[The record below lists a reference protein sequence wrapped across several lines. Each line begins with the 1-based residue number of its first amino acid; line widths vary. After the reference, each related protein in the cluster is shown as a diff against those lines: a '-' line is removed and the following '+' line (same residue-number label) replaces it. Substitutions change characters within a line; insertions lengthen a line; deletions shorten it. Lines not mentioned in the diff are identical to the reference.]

1 MSRPKP
7 NIILE
12 DTSKTRYQAD
22 QILESTG
29 VWAVFYDNKPINFK
43 TAHLMIASA
52 SKYRKVSFSNPGHAI
67 GLAKRLNKQ
76 FKTDKFTVVL
86 MSVGDTVWKPSDE
99 Q

>member
-22 QILESTG
+22 QILESNG
-29 VWAVFYDNKPINFK
+29 IWAVYYDNKPINFK

-67 GLAKRLNKQ
+67 GLAERLNKQ
-76 FKTDKFTVVL
+76 FSTDKFTVVL
-86 MSVGDTVWKPSDE
+86 LVQGETIWTPRKD
-99 Q
+99 